1 MKNAMFI
8 FVSVGLVVG
17 CGPKTTLHSAPPP
30 TLDAMWRQVELPSH
44 FLSFAVPEDW
54 ADGLVGGTDV
64 VFNGVRHLDE
74 VGQDSVIATLVD
86 RNTRKLPGEPR
97 YGLVVKKE
105 SARNLDGATKSMRQE
120 LMRWVT
126 LEKVNLPIGEVSEFY
141 VKNATK
147 SGDPLGMMVYVL
159 VHDGTSYIFKF
170 VKMQD
175 VEGIKG
181 IARQVMQTVRVTNA
195 K

>member
-1 MKNAMFI
+1 MKSLSLF
-8 FVSVGLVVG
+8 FVTCAIVAG
-17 CGPKTTLHSAPPP
+17 CGPKTMLRSAPPA
-30 TLDAMWRQVELPSH
+30 TLQPMWRTVDLPSH
-44 FLSFAVPEDW
+44 SLSFAVPEEW
-54 ADGLVGGTDV
+54 VDGLVGGADV
-64 VFNGVRHLDE
+64 AVNGIFNLDE
-74 VGQDSVIATLVD
+74 EGQTNVISSLVD
-86 RNTRKLPGEPR
+86 RNGRKLPGEPR

-120 LMRWVT
+120 LMRWST
-126 LEKVNLPIGEVSEFY
+126 LEKITLPIGEANEFV

-147 SGDPLGMMVYVL
+147 SGDPVFMIIYVL

-175 VEGIKG
+175 LDGVKS
-181 IARQVMQTVRVTNA
+181 IAQQIMQTVRVTNA